1 MSTNTFSTRD
11 ASHVTKFNGNNF
23 PFWKFQ
29 VLLVLRQYDLVDV
42 VLGTQVKPT
51 PTMSTASPPT
61 VTYNAEITLWMKK
74 DNSASCC
81 IVATIEENFQ
91 RSLINCKSSKEMWD
105 RLAAQYEQAASENKY
120 FLQQRFYN
128 YSFQQGHDVMSYIT
142 EIETLAN
149 QLGDLGEIQSENQII
164 TKVLCTLPPSF
175 RSVVS
180 AWENVEEAKKK
191 LPLLTTR
198 LLKEESLNKMHESE
212 ESAEDKAFFSRRSNQ
227 VRPKDAQSSK
237 KIDKRICYF
246 CDPNGKTGHIEE
258 RCWVKHGRPTRS
270 LKNAD
275 AALSQHHTEWPLDY
289 GFSSHITSYL
299 SSTCRDPKNWFADS
313 GASQHMSDQRWM
325 FSTFNTVINGSYPV
339 KGIGSNNSP
348 LQATGRGDIFIKSK
362 VNGEWKNNTIH
373 DALFVPKLGA
383 NLFSIRAAARRE
395 TKILFDD
402 EGVSITHHSSI
413 VATGTSKG
421 TNLYLLDFEPVNRG
435 EPFDQSTILH
445 VSSFKNN
452 SCTNN
457 HLA

>member
-1 MSTNTFSTRD
+1 MATNTFSTRD

-51 PTMSTASPPT
+51 PTMSAASPPT
-61 VTYNAEITLWMKK
+61 VTNNAEITLWMKK

-105 RLAAQYEQAASENKY
+105 RLAAQYEQAASGNKY

-128 YSFQQGHDVMSYIT
+128 YSFQQGHDGMSHIT

-149 QLGDLGEIQSENQII
+149 QLGDLGEIHSENQII
-164 TKVLCTLPPSF
+164 TKLLCNLPPSF

-198 LLKEESLNKMHESE
+198 LLKEESLYKMHDSE
-212 ESAEDKAFFSRRSNQ
+212 ESSEDKALFSRRSNQ
-227 VRPKDAQSSK
+227 VRPKDAQSCK

-258 RCWVKHGRPTRS
+258 RCWVKHGSPTCS

-275 AALSQHHTEWPLDY
+275 AALSQHHAEWPLDY

-299 SSTCRDPKNWFADS
+299 SSTCRDPKSWFADS

-325 FSTFNTVINGSYPV
+325 FSTFNTLSTEVI
-339 KGIGSNNSP
+339 
-348 LQATGRGDIFIKSK
+348 L
-362 VNGEWKNNTIH
+362 
-373 DALFVPKLGA
+373 
-383 NLFSIRAAARRE
+383 
-395 TKILFDD
+395 
-402 EGVSITHHSSI
+402 
-413 VATGTSKG
+413 
-421 TNLYLLDFEPVNRG
+421 
-435 EPFDQSTILH
+435 
-445 VSSFKNN
+445 
-452 SCTNN
+452 
-457 HLA
+457 